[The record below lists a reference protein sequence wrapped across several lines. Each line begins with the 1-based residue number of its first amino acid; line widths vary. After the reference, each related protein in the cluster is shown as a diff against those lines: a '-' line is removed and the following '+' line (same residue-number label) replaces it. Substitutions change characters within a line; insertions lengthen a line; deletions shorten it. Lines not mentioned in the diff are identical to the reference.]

1 LGDDH
6 RSASAVGRRILVIS
20 NETVEGTVLHETIR
34 FRAQDVE
41 GEALLVAPALNSH
54 LRHRLTDA
62 EGARAAARRRLD
74 FCIEPLAAA
83 VRFGFPNL
91 SAS

>member
-20 NETVEGTVLHETIR
+20 NETVEGAALHETIR
-34 FRAQDVE
+34 FRAHDVE
-41 GEALLVAPALNSH
+41 GEAPVVAPALNSH
-54 LRHRLTDA
+54 LRHGLSDT
-62 EGARAAARRRLD
+62 EGPRAAARRRLD
-74 FCIEPLAAA
+74 FCIERLAAA